1 MVGFVPPMCVSP
13 AKACP
18 EIGWLRTLAWMLQVL
33 SAQTTLPVP
42 LHAGGRVLQS
52 IDEGTGLNAT
62 AGWNLSDWHPQP
74 LPTPGAL
81 APIPLKS
88 VKASSTKAVALQH
101 LKVCC
106 SCTVCCA
113 APTNPSHGSLRRLAS
128 NHLIGSYPR
137 MP

>member
-1 MVGFVPPMCVSP
+1 MATYCVSLLKHSRDRL
-13 AKACP
+13 A
-18 EIGWLRTLAWMLQVL
+18 ETLAWMLQVL

-101 LKVCC
+101 LKVC
-106 SCTVCCA
+106 SPALFVVQLPLTF
-113 APTNPSHGSLRRLAS
+113 SWGLRRLVR
-128 NHLIGSYPR
+128 IT
-137 MP
+137 